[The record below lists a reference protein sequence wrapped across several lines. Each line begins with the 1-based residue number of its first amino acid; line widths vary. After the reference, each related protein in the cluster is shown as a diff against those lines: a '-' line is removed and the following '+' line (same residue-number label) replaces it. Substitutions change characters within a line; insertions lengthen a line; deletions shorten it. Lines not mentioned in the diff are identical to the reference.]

1 MPAKL
6 TVTVRAREREK
17 VKAREKDE
25 YESGSTE
32 LMRPNRQWRVSPGI
46 VGAKRKER
54 MEAVD

>member
-1 MPAKL
+1 M